1 MKKQT
6 YLLFLL
12 PLSLLILAAC
22 TSEAAQSVE
31 SAKEQAEQEVDA
43 EIYIPEFEEYPI
55 VSAEIRSVPMADSKS
70 LLVTYSRE
78 KGSLKSEELIS
89 NHEEA
94 AGSEVVYGIYEG
106 DPILFKI
113 TFDKFEKISGDGSH
127 ELRTVNGESVLYH
140 ETTSGDNEYLTAFF
154 NGEQGSYSFEFALTE
169 ELTEDEAYWV
179 ISTVIQGQN
188 SN

>member
-12 PLSLLILAAC
+12 PFLMLAAC
-22 TSEAAQSVE
+22 SSEASQSIGNIE
-31 SAKEQAEQEVDA
+31 EQAEQGLDA

-55 VSAEIRSVPMADSKS
+55 VSAEIISVPMASSKS

-78 KGSLKSEELIS
+78 KGSLKSDEIIS
-89 NHEEA
+89 NHEESV
-94 AGSEVVYGIYEG
+94 GSEVIYGIYEG

-113 TFDKFEKISGDGSH
+113 TFEKNEIISGDGSH
-127 ELRTVNGESVLYH
+127 ELRTVNGESVLYQQ
-140 ETTSGDNEYLTAFF
+140 TTSGDNEYLSAFF
-154 NGEQGSYSFEFALTE
+154 NAEQGSYTFEFMLTD

-188 SN
+188 SK

>member
-12 PLSLLILAAC
+12 PFLILAGC
-22 TSEAAQSVE
+22 SSEASQSVGNIE
-31 SAKEQAEQEVDA
+31 EQGEQELDA

-55 VSAEIRSVPMADSKS
+55 ASAEIISVPMASSKS

-78 KGSLKSEELIS
+78 KGSLKNEEFIS

-94 AGSEVVYGIYEG
+94 AGSEVIYGIYEG

-113 TFDKFEKISGDGSH
+113 TFDKFEINSGDGSH

-140 ETTSGDNEYLTAFF
+140 KTTSGDNEYLTAFF
-154 NGEQGSYSFEFALTE
+154 NGEQGSYSFEFALTD

-179 ISTVIQGQN
+179 ISTVIQGQK
-188 SN
+188 SK